1 MAPAEPT
8 RHCHADPA
16 FTIDLPPD
24 VELLSVSGLPLIARD
39 PASGSGSPFRA
50 NLTVAVG
57 ALEPAA
63 DPPVEL
69 ESLPSWRLIDRA
81 EDTLGGLPAE
91 RVLATYVLDAQD
103 GVDLGRPVSVTLEQ
117 WRLEHA
123 GQAWVVSCSCDT
135 LEYALAARTWA
146 VCAES
151 VRPGATA

>member
-1 MAPAEPT
+1 MGPAELT
-8 RHCHADPA
+8 RHCHADPP

-24 VELLSVSGLPLIARD
+24 VELFSVPGVPLIARD
-39 PASGSGSPFRA
+39 PTSGSGSPFRA
-50 NLTVAVG
+50 NLTLAVD

-81 EDTLGGLPAE
+81 EDTVAGLPAE
-91 RVLATYVLDAQD
+91 RLLATYVLDAQD

-117 WRLEHA
+117 WRLAHA
-123 GQAWVVSCSCDT
+123 GLAWVVSCSCDT
-135 LEYALAARTWA
+135 LEYAVAARTWA

-151 VRPGATA
+151 LRPGATA